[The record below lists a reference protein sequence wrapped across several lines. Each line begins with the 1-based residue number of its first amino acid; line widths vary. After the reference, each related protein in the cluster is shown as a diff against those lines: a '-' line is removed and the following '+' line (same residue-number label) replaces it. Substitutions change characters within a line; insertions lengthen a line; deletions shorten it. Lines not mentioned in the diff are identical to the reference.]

1 MKSPNLP
8 KKKKNDAPGREICDE
23 EISVGE
29 RAGVEIPAKPAAIEM
44 EMPQGNN
51 AGLPAFSGENW
62 PQIIKS
68 LARKLGAAQM
78 LADQA
83 AWAGYDE
90 AAGVLRLAVNG
101 RQGGTLDNRA
111 YAEKIRGVLAE
122 AYGLPDL
129 VLETVSQLPESILE
143 TPAMRRG
150 RLQEENRLLAKRL
163 LEEDETCAALM
174 RGLEA
179 EGWKENTLVLA
190 DKTR

>member
-1 MKSPNLP
+1 M
-8 KKKKNDAPGREICDE
+8 
-23 EISVGE
+23 
-29 RAGVEIPAKPAAIEM
+29 EIPAKPAAIEM
-44 EMPQGNN
+44 EMPKGNN